1 MTEEKKQPASPDE
14 ITLKELILKIQGGYR
29 YLRSKWLILLIAGI
43 IGGALGLGY
52 AMIKKPVYIA
62 TLTFALEEKSQ
73 GNSMGSYAGLASQFG
88 INLGNTGGG
97 VFSEDNMMIL
107 MKSRRMITQT
117 LLSEINVNGK
127 PESLADYY
135 IHFNHLREAWKK
147 SSKVPDNISFPVNAN
162 PDSLSFVQDSLM
174 GNFCDR
180 ITKKY
185 LSIDKIDK
193 NASIIGVT
201 CKSPDELFARYFTDA
216 LVSNVSKFY
225 VQTKTSRATVNVD
238 LLQSRLDSV
247 KRAYTGALYS
257 TAASTDQNM
266 DPVRAIVNVPRIRNQ
281 SNAQILGAEYAE
293 LAKNVEIAKMTLL
306 QETPLVQVID
316 RPVLPL
322 KKERLGK
329 LKGII
334 LGGGLLG
341 FLTIVILMSQNILK
355 RLLMDAN

>member
-1 MTEEKKQPASPDE
+1 MAEEKKQTVSSDE
-14 ITLKELILKIQGGYR
+14 ISLKELILKIQGGYR
-29 YLRSKWLILLIAGI
+29 YLRSKWLILLVAGI
-43 IGGALGLGY
+43 IGGTLGLIY
-52 AMIKKPVYIA
+52 AVIKKPVYIA

-73 GNSMGSYAGLASQFG
+73 GNSLGSYAGLASQFG

-117 LLSEINVNGK
+117 LLSEINIKGK

-147 SSKVPDNISFPVNAN
+147 SAKVPDNISFPVNAN

-174 GNFCDR
+174 GNFCDQ

-201 CKSPDELFARYFTDA
+201 CKSPNELFAKYFTDA

-225 VQTKTSRATVNVD
+225 VQTKTSRATANVD
-238 LLQSRLDSV
+238 ILQSRLDSV

-266 DPVRAIVNVPRIRNQ
+266 DPVRAIVNVPRIKNQ

-293 LAKNVEIAKMTLL
+293 LAKNLEIAKMTLL

-329 LKGII
+329 LKGVIFGGVLAGFIMLLCLIFRKIYLGI
-334 LGGGLLG
+334 L
-341 FLTIVILMSQNILK
+341 S
-355 RLLMDAN
+355 